1 MMRRTCAFHALILA
15 VLCGLA
21 GCGAANEKVLRQE
34 TADNL
39 RHFQEQ
45 FAKYPATSVLKTMNG
60 QVVAALQQ
68 ATPKT
73 LRNPVMAAA
82 GIQHVAD
89 QGMLFVFWICAK
101 PRGDAIEIRPRNNG
115 PSLILSL
122 PPEYVRVNRKESSDG
137 SLRMRAAFSSANG
150 SPELKAI
157 LETVGSAG
165 DYEVALREH
174 GRIVSEWIGIL
185 EMTSPTT
192 PGE

>member
-1 MMRRTCAFHALILA
+1 MRRTWAFHSLILV

-21 GCGAANEKVLRQE
+21 GCGAGNEKALRQE
-34 TADNL
+34 TADNI

-45 FAKYPATSVLKTMNG
+45 FEKYPATSVLKTMNG

-73 LRNPVMAAA
+73 LRNPVMAGA
-82 GIQHVAD
+82 GIQHVGD
-89 QGMLFVFWICAK
+89 QGTLFVFWICAK
-101 PRGDAIEIRPRNNG
+101 PRGDAIEIRPRKKG
-115 PSLILSL
+115 PSLVLSISR
-122 PPEYVRVNRKESSDG
+122 EYMRVNRKESSAG

-150 SPELKAI
+150 SPELKAL
-157 LETVGSAG
+157 LETIGSAD

-185 EMTSPTT
+185 EMTSPTI
-192 PGE
+192 PESE